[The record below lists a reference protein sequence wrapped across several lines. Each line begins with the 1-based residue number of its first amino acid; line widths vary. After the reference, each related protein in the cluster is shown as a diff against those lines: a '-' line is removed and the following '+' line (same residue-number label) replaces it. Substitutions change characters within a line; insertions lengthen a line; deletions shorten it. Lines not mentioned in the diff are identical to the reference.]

1 MTTIRYNFIHQF
13 AILIPYS
20 FYMRS
25 YRYLAFITAFFS
37 VVLILSNI
45 ASSKILSLGWFSFDG
60 GTILFPLAYIFG
72 DVLTEVY
79 GYAKSRQVIW
89 TGFAMNILMAL
100 TFFVVGI
107 LPPAMDWGNQDAYNA
122 ILGVVPRIVLGS
134 LCAYLIGEFLNSYV
148 LAKLKVK
155 TAGKYFWLRAITS
168 TLIGEFFDT
177 TVFLLIAFVGILPWD
192 LIWIIWVS
200 NYIFKV
206 GIEILFLPLTYRVV
220 AFLKKKENEDYFDK
234 DTNFNPLKL
243 S

>member
-1 MTTIRYNFIHQF
+1 MKQYK
-13 AILIPYS
+13 
-20 FYMRS
+20 
-25 YRYLAFITAFFS
+25 YLAFITTLFS

-79 GYAKSRQVIW
+79 GYANSRRVIW
-89 TGFAMNILMAL
+89 TGFIMNLLMVF

-107 LPPAMDWGNQDAYNA
+107 LPPAMDWGNQGAYDA

-134 LCAYLIGEFLNSYV
+134 LCAYLIGEFLNSYI

-155 TAGKYFWLRAITS
+155 TAGKYFWLRAIGS
-168 TLIGEFFDT
+168 TLVGEFFDT
-177 TVFLLIAFVGILPWD
+177 TIFLLIAFAGVLPWD
-192 LIWIIWVS
+192 LIWIIWIS

-206 GIEILFLPLTYRVV
+206 GIEIIFLPLTYRVV
-220 AFLKKKENEDYFDK
+220 NFLKKKENEDFFDK
-234 DTNFNPLKL
+234 DTNFNPLHL
-243 S
+243 NT